1 MVIQSNMSPKGI
13 VDIWKETEVV
23 FNKYNVPITT
33 QSLEILVKN
42 ELLHSLLKELNSVV
56 GSSTVTCIEGG

>member
-1 MVIQSNMSPKGI
+1 MVIQSNMSPQGI

-23 FNKYNVPITT
+23 FNKNNVPITT

-56 GSSTVTCIEGG
+56 GSSTATCIEGG